1 LNKVSSSS
9 VNSGPVFLILIVV
22 TSVLLTMAYDHVARN
37 LRIRLLTKLIPPPG
51 NKRLSAKENKEERAK
66 QRKLQEDIT
75 YYHSTSFS
83 LLYNTLFYL
92 TLSVFL
98 GFYLLRPVPNLYN
111 YVLTTC
117 VSGGLVMLSSTSK

>member
-1 LNKVSSSS
+1 MSLVDY
-9 VNSGPVFLILIVV
+9 GPVFSILVV
-22 TSVLLTMAYDHVARN
+22 ITSVLLTMAYDHVARN

-51 NKRLSAKENKEERAK
+51 NKKLSAKENKEERAK

-83 LLYNTLFYL
+83 LLYNTFFFL

-98 GFYLLRPVPNLYN
+98 GFYLLKPVPNLYN
-111 YVLTTC
+111 YVLTTGI
-117 VSGGLVMLSSTSK
+117 SGALVMLSSTSK